1 MRHAQL
7 APARVAH
14 AIVAIVAELDVLD
27 LLHLIGRVPDPVG
40 QRVSAVLAH
49 ALKAAALLVALLEPS
64 HDLCHVLVHVLLLLV
79 VVIVITHQRVVLRLR
94 AGDAVRVLELY
105 ARRLLVVGEL
115 DLVPRREEG
124 VESEDELAVPVE
136 ELQHAVDDAGRVDRL
151 RLELLHDVEELVVD
165 MRLLLELHLDLVEVR
180 EGVLDLELPVRR
192 GRRRCRV
199 CRRRRPTHPRRPS
212 QRKAAGERALL
223 WCHDGLLRHHRAR
236 RAAGRAGRAGRC
248 GDRRARPTRSAS
260 RRHRLLRHQGRRR
273 GLQRRRRRLYRCRR
287 QRRRELG
294 SHEPG
299 RRDRRYD
306 GCRRRWRGHHTGRC
320 GRRDASWRC

>member
-1 MRHAQL
+1 MGYRGWLSMVRLSERASERARAVAGLSIIPRGVAAIGVVAVRVAAVVVREMRHAQL

-165 MRLLLELHLDLVEVR
+165 MRLLLELHLDPVD
-180 EGVLDLELPVRR
+180 LDLPALCRLHLGNL
-192 GRRRCRV
+192 GR
-199 CRRRRPTHPRRPS
+199 
-212 QRKAAGERALL
+212 
-223 WCHDGLLRHHRAR
+223 
-236 RAAGRAGRAGRC
+236 
-248 GDRRARPTRSAS
+248 
-260 RRHRLLRHQGRRR
+260 
-273 GLQRRRRRLYRCRR
+273 
-287 QRRRELG
+287 
-294 SHEPG
+294 
-299 RRDRRYD
+299 
-306 GCRRRWRGHHTGRC
+306 
-320 GRRDASWRC
+320 